1 MMIKGEL
8 EKKMKK
14 MIIISSVIVVLLLTM
29 SIFLRIYLN
38 HIVRNN
44 MIDQVDNTVDKYIHI
59 IQKQIDNDFQFLDSF
74 ASVLQME
81 NITNNQEFPQVLE
94 ETNEQND
101 FITMMYFDLNERG
114 VVANLNQ
121 EVLVNKPLTDF
132 QEEIQSVVYDTL
144 ANQRTVS
151 DIFQSQLTHEM
162 IYAYGIPVYQNKQI
176 VGALIATQTV
186 ELLMDAGQGS
196 GILGGDTY
204 AYLVDES
211 GQVLVNSQYDIFHQ
225 TSIFQQPFL
234 QKQDYQQMK
243 EHLKDHQDITFSFEY
258 ENAQYHALLKP
269 IGLKDWNL
277 LCVNMLENSHLFA
290 DRNMRMVGLIFL
302 SIILLVIGLLIYG
315 YRIILKNNRELQK
328 VAYFDH
334 LTGAYNFS
342 YFMTLGERYF
352 IDNKCCSVAVL
363 NIHQFKFFN
372 EIFGHDLGDQLLCHE
387 KKVIENNLHDG
398 EFFCRDTADQFYVFL
413 CETEESVLLT
423 RLNQMMEEI
432 IEYMDLLH
440 SNYHLKIHCGVAIS
454 SEELIVDNCFEDLMV
469 RVMFALA
476 KSKETILSNIW
487 FYDIEL
493 HKQEI
498 MDNYIESHMEQALK
512 DGEFQLYLQPKV
524 DMETGQLQ
532 SSEALVR
539 WITQDNQQ
547 LYPNQFIPIFEK
559 SGFCMKLDMYMF
571 EQACLQIRKWMDQGI
586 EPIGISVNQSKLLF
600 YESDYV
606 ERLNAIV
613 QKYQV
618 PAHLLTLEILED
630 LVINNVDEVNEKI
643 EQLHQIGF
651 KVSMDDFGSGYS
663 SLNILG
669 KIDIDELKIDRIFL
683 QEILDGKNKKA
694 QIILEEIIKLTKILS
709 ISTVVEGIETKE
721 YHDFVKSLGC
731 HYGQGYYYDRPI
743 SQQEFEIRYMKERR

>member
-1 MMIKGEL
+1 
-8 EKKMKK
+8 
-14 MIIISSVIVVLLLTM
+14 
-29 SIFLRIYLN
+29 
-38 HIVRNN
+38 
-44 MIDQVDNTVDKYIHI
+44 
-59 IQKQIDNDFQFLDSF
+59 
-74 ASVLQME
+74 
-81 NITNNQEFPQVLE
+81 
-94 ETNEQND
+94 
-101 FITMMYFDLNERG
+101 
-114 VVANLNQ
+114 
-121 EVLVNKPLTDF
+121 
-132 QEEIQSVVYDTL
+132 
-144 ANQRTVS
+144 
-151 DIFQSQLTHEM
+151 
-162 IYAYGIPVYQNKQI
+162 
-176 VGALIATQTV
+176 
-186 ELLMDAGQGS
+186 
-196 GILGGDTY
+196 
-204 AYLVDES
+204 
-211 GQVLVNSQYDIFHQ
+211 
-225 TSIFQQPFL
+225 
-234 QKQDYQQMK
+234 MK

-269 IGLKDWNL
+269 IGLKAWNL

-302 SIILLVIGLLIYG
+302 SIILLVVGLLIYG

-352 IDNKCCSVAVL
+352 IDNKCCSVA
-363 NIHQFKFFN
+363 
-372 EIFGHDLGDQLLCHE
+372 
-387 KKVIENNLHDG
+387 
-398 EFFCRDTADQFYVFL
+398 
-413 CETEESVLLT
+413 
-423 RLNQMMEEI
+423 
-432 IEYMDLLH
+432 
-440 SNYHLKIHCGVAIS
+440 IS

-476 KSKETILSNIW
+476 KSKETLLSNIW

-630 LVINNVDEVNEKI
+630 LVINNVDAVNEKI

-731 HYGQGYYYDRPI
+731 HYGQGYYYDKPI